1 MDYNIR
7 KMKKRDCTDVAHV
20 ITIAWNETYKGIVP
34 DEFLNNLYKTEDA
47 RAKNSMDKFNE
58 NKNHKYVLEINNE
71 IVGFVDVCLSDEESY
86 ENCGEI
92 KALYILGSH
101 KGKGYGKKLI
111 NAGIKELKNM
121 NCDKMIISCLCG
133 NKSNEFYKHIGGK
146 FIKTR
151 TFKLLNLP
159 ENVYLFE
166 QI

>member
-7 KMKKRDCTDVAHV
+7 KMKKRDCMGVAHI

-34 DEFLNNLYKTEDA
+34 NEFLNNLYKTETE
-47 RAKNSMDKFNE
+47 RAKKAMDKFDE
-58 NKNHKYVLEINNE
+58 SKNHKYVLEMNSE
-71 IVGFVDVCLSDEESY
+71 IVGFVDVCLSEEESY

-92 KALYILGSH
+92 KVLYILGSH

-111 NAGIKELKNM
+111 NAGIKELKSV